1 MTNDKG
7 QKIMNLD
14 HLKGIHKL
22 GEAMNLDK
30 LSKPGRLVFFQN
42 QETNGSNEHHHSE
55 TMVSEPKATPTV
67 SQQNHEIEG
76 ILLSPENFSELL
88 QALKSARDGNFNA
101 RLTEENGWGEIAQVF
116 NEWMGVN
123 QTVIHEIVRVS
134 KQVTQEGKL
143 TERLGRQQ
151 QTTVLK
157 DWENYAG
164 RWLYGAEPVSPPPYL
179 KGGWATTTT
188 AINTIIHTLA
198 QPTLAA
204 QDALKAIAAGDLS
217 CKMPL
222 EIDNQPLKG
231 DLLTLSTT
239 INTLRDNI
247 EAYTNEKN
255 RVARLISVEGNLSS
269 RAVVETATGIWK
281 DLTENINQMAAN
293 LKEEVE
299 NITQLTSAIAQGDL
313 SQKVTAKTTGDFKQL
328 TDNVNRMASQLTES
342 VGKIASVATAVAQAS
357 EDMNLVSQQLNEN
370 AVHTSGQAQ
379 TASAY
384 AEEVNRNAQVVA
396 TGVEEMSA
404 SIKEIAKSAAD
415 AARVATTAVNMT
427 ESTNQTI
434 SKLGQSSAEIGN
446 VIKVITSIAQQ
457 TNLLALNATIEAARA
472 GEAGKGFA
480 VVANEVKEL
489 AKQTAKATED
499 ISQKIEAIQGDTKS
513 SVEAISQITTII
525 NQINDFQNTIA
536 SAVEEQTATTNEMAR
551 NVAEAAQS
559 TSQIPQNI
567 NNVADAAQK
576 TTALASNTLKSA
588 AELAELASELQALVN
603 QFKY

>member
-1 MTNDKG
+1 
-7 QKIMNLD
+7 MNLD

-55 TMVSEPKATPTV
+55 TMVSEPKHTPTA
-67 SQQNHEIEG
+67 SQPSHEIEG
-76 ILLSPENFSELL
+76 ILLSPENFNELL

-134 KQVTQEGKL
+134 KQVAQEGKL

-157 DWENYAG
+157 DWESHAG

-188 AINTIIHTLA
+188 AINTIIHNLA

-204 QDALKAIAAGDLS
+204 QDVLKAIAAGDLS

-231 DLLTLSTT
+231 DLLSLSTT

-255 RVARLISVEGNLSS
+255 RVARLISVEGHLSS

-328 TDNVNRMASQLTES
+328 TDNVNRMASNLTVS

-567 NNVADAAQK
+567 NSVADAAQK

-588 AELAELASELQALVN
+588 AELAELASELEALVN